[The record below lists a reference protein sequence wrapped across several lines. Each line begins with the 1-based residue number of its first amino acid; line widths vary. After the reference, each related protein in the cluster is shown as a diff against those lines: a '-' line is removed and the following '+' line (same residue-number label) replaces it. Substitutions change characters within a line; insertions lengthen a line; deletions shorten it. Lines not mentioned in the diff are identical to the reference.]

1 MDICFFNIRNFM
13 ILLFTVYVDMG
24 LATNNPI
31 TLTVVTS
38 SGNSFSRSFSIK
50 VTQIDCTSLN
60 KGTEVLTVKKRI
72 FEIFFIYLLP
82 SLLLS

>member
-1 MDICFFNIRNFM
+1 MGNLKNDIVLNTNLWTYSFSTLEFLFPT
-13 ILLFTVYVDMG
+13 ILLFAVFVDMG
-24 LATNNPI
+24 LATSNPI

-60 KGTEVLTVKKRI
+60 KGTI
-72 FEIFFIYLLP
+72 FQ
-82 SLLLS
+82 